1 MRLSFFIRGWSPSNC
16 IPYSSLSGITDV
28 RSGLQK
34 SIYST
39 CQLIKLQHSVK
50 TASHYRQTFKNLCL
64 HWDRKVGNENA
75 GVREPVATANA
86 PESRSAESLV
96 DGQLAS
102 LHCKLLTDLF
112 LLLRKTKQSLK
123 SVYLEIMSM
132 SRATGL
138 MKRFK
143 WKRCHPLVDLKTEHF
158 AKFIFFKAHDFQ
170 WSKLTLDIGDNHTG
184 IMSDEHVFKFPMKN
198 TMYVNL

>member
-1 MRLSFFIRGWSPSNC
+1 MAGNRGIKHIWGPVRTLLRSMPERTALLILSVITGLLCGLAAVLLKLSIHGIQTLLTAAVPYDKLRYLVLPGLGMLLSFFIRGWSPSNC

-75 GVREPVATANA
+75 GVRE
-86 PESRSAESLV
+86 
-96 DGQLAS
+96 
-102 LHCKLLTDLF
+102 
-112 LLLRKTKQSLK
+112 
-123 SVYLEIMSM
+123 
-132 SRATGL
+132 
-138 MKRFK
+138 
-143 WKRCHPLVDLKTEHF
+143 RC
-158 AKFIFFKAHDFQ
+158 
-170 WSKLTLDIGDNHTG
+170 GDC
-184 IMSDEHVFKFPMKN
+184 
-198 TMYVNL
+198 